1 MLKKLFPVFL
11 LVGTFGFAQVGVNT
25 STPNATFD
33 VVGNPDDT
41 SKFDGMIAPRITGD
55 QLNAK
60 NYTAS
65 QTGALVYVTAAGAL
79 TGQTADVNSEGYYYF
94 NGGLNKWVKL
104 NTGTA
109 ASPWNIQ
116 NTANPATANTQ
127 NIYQNGKVGIG
138 FSAADALSDRQFEVK
153 GDMKAQY
160 GSGSNYFGIDTN
172 LLGVGNGFYYAD
184 NSDLSAATSTSVVL
198 TRPGISSL
206 QSTYGNG
213 GGSMATFSNPN
224 GGIFGLV
231 ANNSDQTVDAS
242 VWGKSDGSASYLSFS
257 HSKTSAESTFL
268 MLEKMKGATFIY
280 NNTSG
285 TEEGNYTLPRTNGT
299 ANQVLVSDGAANA
312 QLSWKDASSL
322 PQKIKTLASGTV
334 AADDYTVLITGNI
347 SLPAA
352 STANQGKVYNLVNDT
367 ATTVTVSGTFRI
379 NGGNFTNYDLN
390 NSNFG
395 RAISVQSTG
404 SAWVLISRY

>member
-1 MLKKLFPVFL
+1 MLKKLFPAFL
-11 LVGTFGFAQVGVNT
+11 LVGTFAFAQVGVNT

-79 TGQTADVNSEGYYYF
+79 TGQTADINSEGYYYF
-94 NGGLNKWVKL
+94 NGDLNKWVKL
-104 NTGTA
+104 NTGTVT
-109 ASPWNIQ
+109 SPWNIQ
-116 NTANPATANTQ
+116 NTANPATANNQ

-138 FSAADALSDRQFEVK
+138 FSSADALSDRQFEVK

-160 GSGSNYFGIDTN
+160 GSGTNYFGLDTN
-172 LLGVGNGFYYAD
+172 LLGVGNGLYYSD
-184 NSDLSAATSTSVVL
+184 NTDISAATSSSVIMA
-198 TRPGISSL
+198 RPGLSSL
-206 QSTYGNG
+206 QSNYGDG
-213 GGSMATFSNPN
+213 GGSIVTFSQAT
-224 GGIFGLV
+224 GGSFGLV
-231 ANNSDQTVDAS
+231 AVNQDQSVNASIWGISNGTGNSLILS
-242 VWGKSDGSASYLSFS
+242 HDGG
-257 HSKTSAESTFL
+257 TTGVTNVT
-268 MLEKMKGATFIY
+268 LEKSKGVNFSY
-280 NNTSG
+280 KDTSG
-285 TEEGNYTLPRTNGT
+285 NPQGSYTFPRTNGT

-312 QLSWKDASSL
+312 QLSWKDVSSL

-334 AADDYTVLITGNI
+334 AADDYTILVTGNI

-352 STANQGKVYNLVNDT
+352 STANQGKIYNLVNDT
-367 ATTVTVSGTFRI
+367 AATVTVSGTFRI

>member
-1 MLKKLFPVFL
+1 MLKKLFPAFL
-11 LVGTFGFAQVGVNT
+11 LVGSFGFAQVGVNT

-60 NYTAS
+60 NYTAL

-94 NGGLNKWVKL
+94 NGDLNKWVKL
-104 NTGTA
+104 NSGIIT
-109 ASPWNIQ
+109 SPWNIQ
-116 NTANPATANTQ
+116 NTANPSTANTQ

-138 FSAADALSDRQFEVK
+138 FTAADAVSGRQFEVK

-160 GSGSNYFGIDTN
+160 GTGSNYFGVDTN
-172 LLGVGNGFYYAD
+172 LLGAGSGIYYSD
-184 NSDLSAATSTSVVL
+184 NSDLSAATSLGVVMA
-198 TRPGISSL
+198 RPGLTTL
-206 QSTYGNG
+206 QSNYGDS
-213 GGSMATFSNPN
+213 GGSIATYSQSTGGSFGMVAVNQDQSVNASIWGISNGTGNSLILSHDGGTTGVTNVTLEKNKGVTFSYK
-224 GGIFGLV
+224 
-231 ANNSDQTVDAS
+231 D
-242 VWGKSDGSASYLSFS
+242 
-257 HSKTSAESTFL
+257 
-268 MLEKMKGATFIY
+268 
-280 NNTSG
+280 TSG
-285 TEEGNYTLPRTNGT
+285 NPQGSYTFPRTNGQS
-299 ANQVLVSDGAANA
+299 NQALVTDGAGT
-312 QLSWKDASSL
+312 LSWKDTSSL
-322 PQKIKTLASGTV
+322 NAKIRTVASGTV
-334 AADDYTVLITGNI
+334 AADDYTVLVTGNI

-352 STANQGKVYNLVNDT
+352 STANQGKIYNLVNDT
-367 ATTVTVSGTFRI
+367 AATVTVSGTFRI